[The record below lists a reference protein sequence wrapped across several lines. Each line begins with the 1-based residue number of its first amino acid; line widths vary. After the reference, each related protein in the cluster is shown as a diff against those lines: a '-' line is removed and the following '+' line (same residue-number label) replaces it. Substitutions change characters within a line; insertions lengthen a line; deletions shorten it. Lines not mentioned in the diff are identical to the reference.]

1 MLIDYLIYFINSQVA
16 TVAYL
21 GGGYATVP
29 VWPHHDLL
37 SEFLPS

>member
-21 GGGYATVP
+21 GGGYATAP
-29 VWPHHDLL
+29 FGLTMI
-37 SEFLPS
+37 FLAN